1 MIEQIGE
8 WMATAGMFLL
18 LNGFLLI
25 ILGDC
30 L

>member
-8 WMATAGMFLL
+8 WMATAGLFLM
-18 LNGFLLI
+18 LNGILLI
-25 ILGDC
+25 IVGGC